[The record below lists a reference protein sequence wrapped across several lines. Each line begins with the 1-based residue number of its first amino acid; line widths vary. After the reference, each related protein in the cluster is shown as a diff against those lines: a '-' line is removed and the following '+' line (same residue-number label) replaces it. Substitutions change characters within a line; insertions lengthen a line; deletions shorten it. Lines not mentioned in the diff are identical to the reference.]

1 MILAGDYIPRDR
13 IVKLPDAFG
22 SQLIIANLE
31 GPICDAGL
39 QKSNKVGV
47 CLHTLRSD
55 SLCNSISQFA
65 YSLANNHMM
74 DYCEEGL
81 RQTCATLDGIGVRH
95 SGAGVN
101 LYDAR
106 QPMILEESGCKI
118 AVFSCCEKQFGV
130 ARDNIAGCAEMGV
143 WLYSAIKEIKQ
154 SKAAEYVIVSC
165 HAASEFS
172 PWASPKLRSFYHSL
186 IDAGADCIHGHHSHV
201 PQGYEVY
208 KGCPIF
214 YGLGNFAV
222 DVDMW
227 GRNQNHLWSVAIDM
241 EFKKDG
247 IGWSL
252 NFVGVRK
259 DGDGLS
265 IFCLEGEQ
273 LENAK
278 RYIGMAN
285 AQFESSEMC
294 LACWQEASV
303 ALYPRIYAPNTRIWS
318 SVQDKISLRER
329 FKMICFACIDVLS
342 ALMGRS
348 YPVKRCRFAAKVAYN
363 LFCCPSHTDM
373 ITTYL
378 GVTTGAE
385 VDFRTEQTK
394 SLANSFGLYKTR

>member
-1 MILAGDYIPRDR
+1 MILVGDYIPRNR
-13 IVKLPDAFG
+13 IVILPEVFGDKLI
-22 SQLIIANLE
+22 LANLE
-31 GPICDAGL
+31 GPVCDAGL
-39 QKSNKVGV
+39 QKSNKVGI

-65 YSLANNHMM
+65 FSLANNHIM

-81 RQTCATLDGIGVRH
+81 RQTCSTLDGIGVKH
-95 SGAGVN
+95 SGAGST
-101 LYDAR
+101 LSIAR
-106 QPMILEESGCKI
+106 CPMILTENGCKI
-118 AVFSCCEKQFGV
+118 AVFSCCERQFGI
-130 ARDNIAGCAEMGV
+130 ASETTAGCAEMGV
-143 WLYSAIKEIKQ
+143 WLYSAIKAIKQ
-154 SKAAEYVIVSC
+154 SKAADYVIVSC

-172 PWASPKLRSFYHSL
+172 PWVSPKLRSFYHSL

-201 PQGYEVY
+201 PQGCEVY
-208 KGCPIF
+208 KGRPIF
-214 YGLGNFAV
+214 YGLGNFVV

-227 GRNQNHLWSVAIDM
+227 SKNPNQLWSVAIDM

-265 IFCLEGEQ
+265 VFCLEGEQ

-303 ALYPRIYAPNTRIWS
+303 ALYPKIYAPNTRIWFAARH
-318 SVQDKISLRER
+318 IALRER
-329 FKMICFACIDVLS
+329 LKLICFGTMDIVS
-342 ALMGRS
+342 AMIGRS
-348 YPVKRCRFAAKVAYN
+348 CPARRSRFAAKVGYN
-363 LFCCPSHTDM
+363 IYGCPSHTDM
-373 ITTYL
+373 ISTYL
-378 GVTTGAE
+378 GLSTGAE
-385 VDFRTEQTK
+385 RDFRSEQTK
-394 SLANSFGLYKTR
+394 TLALSLGLY